1 MCIFT
6 LYRNASILWRLANRI
21 IEQESETGNTST
33 IDRLTENHIYCP
45 LEATKPSVSLCAFMT
60 IRGVTR
66 EEVVGIWAPMPEDLP
81 ALRAPPSKW
90 NDTLYSGV
98 YGELPNWAS
107 IIPLWRIGALP
118 RNSLLILKS
127 LARPL
132 KKIITFKGTS
142 HDFCWS
148 GKPMHHLQ
156 KQRKIQKTNN
166 KIPLKLM
173 KIARENWWKRGFWEV
188 SFLGVL

>member
-66 EEVVGIWAPMPEDLP
+66 EEVVGTWAPMPEDLP
-81 ALRAPPSKW
+81 AVRAPPSKW

-98 YGELPNWAS
+98 YGELPNWAP
-107 IIPLWRIGALP
+107 IIPFWRIGALP

-127 LARPL
+127 LAMPL
-132 KKIITFKGTS
+132 KKIITFMGLAMIFAGQENPCIICRSKGRY
-142 HDFCWS
+142 
-148 GKPMHHLQ
+148 K
-156 KQRKIQKTNN
+156 KQITKY
-166 KIPLKLM
+166 P
-173 KIARENWWKRGFWEV
+173 
-188 SFLGVL
+188 